1 MVSGV
6 AALMRSANKDLTWR
20 DLKLI
25 IAASARKN
33 DVHNLG
39 WEEGAR
45 KYGSDSDSDTD
56 RYHFNHEYGFGVV
69 DAASAV
75 DLAGDWNNVPTLQ
88 SVSESSASATTV
100 PPPGPNGS
108 ERVTTKLSL
117 NTEIQFIEFVEIST
131 SFQHASFR
139 DMEIELVSPA
149 GAVSKLTV
157 AFDTRTDDDPSISYV
172 PLQGDF
178 RFGSARHL
186 GENPN
191 GEWTTSA
198 YRPFPNP
205 RRNARVMDSPGLWA
219 Q

>member
-1 MVSGV
+1 M
-6 AALMRSANKDLTWR
+6 
-20 DLKLI
+20 
-25 IAASARKN
+25 
-33 DVHNLG
+33 
-39 WEEGAR
+39 
-45 KYGSDSDSDTD
+45 
-56 RYHFNHEYGFGVV
+56 V

-88 SVSESSASATTV
+88 SVSESSASPTTV
-100 PPPGPNGS
+100 PPPGQNGS

-117 NTEIQFIEFVEIST
+117 NTEIQFVEFVEIST
-131 SFQHASFR
+131 SFQHTSFR

-157 AFDTRTDDDPSISYV
+157 PFDTSTDDDRSISYV

-191 GEWTTSA
+191 GEWTLRLTDH
-198 YRPFPNP
+198 FPTLVLQS
-205 RRNARVMDSPGLWA
+205 RIR
-219 Q
+219 